1 MNVDLGSFVSRVDGL
16 LRECLAEQSARWAS
30 TGLVE
35 PALTAI
41 TELVSHGGKRVRPCF
56 VALGWAAAEGQPE
69 SDVPVKLGASVE
81 MLHVSALLHDDVV
94 DRSVSRRGAPT
105 AHVAAAA
112 RHRREDL
119 AGDPVA
125 FGEGLA
131 ILAGDLAV
139 AIADSMVA
147 EAGPATRMQWNRMK
161 TEVAVGQV
169 LDHVA
174 TARGVRDPGA
184 ALEVV
189 RLKTSQYTVVRPLL
203 VGATEV
209 SGSPTPDLVDAL
221 TAYGLAVGEA
231 FQLRDDILGVF
242 GDGDA
247 TGKPVGA
254 DLREAKPTLLLAFAH
269 ERATGDQRRV
279 LDRVGAVD
287 LTAGEISAIGGVLRD
302 TGALDAVEARIA
314 ERTAKSQE
322 ILVRSGI
329 DRHVQGALAD
339 LAETLM
345 SRTS

>member
-1 MNVDLGSFVSRVDGL
+1 MNADLGSFVSRVDGL
-16 LRECLAEQSARWAS
+16 LRDRLAEESAGWAS
-30 TGLVE
+30 TGLAE

-41 TELVSHGGKRVRPCF
+41 TDLVSRGGKRVRPRF
-56 VALGWAAAEGQPE
+56 VALGWAAAGGQPE
-69 SDVPVKLGASVE
+69 SDVPVTLGAAVE

-139 AIADSMVA
+139 SIADDLVA
-147 EAGPATRMQWNRMK
+147 GAGTATRVQWNRMK

-174 TARGVRDPGA
+174 TARSVRDPGA

-203 VGATEV
+203 MGATEV
-209 SGSPTPDLVDAL
+209 SGSPAPTLVDAL

-231 FQLRDDILGVF
+231 FQLRDDLLGVF
-242 GDGDA
+242 GDEST
-247 TGKPVGA
+247 TGKPVGS
-254 DLREAKPTLLLAFAH
+254 DLREAKPTLLLALAD
-269 ERATGDQRRV
+269 ELASPDQRRV
-279 LDRVGAVD
+279 LGRVGSVD
-287 LTAGEISAIGGVLRD
+287 LTGDEIAAIRDVLRV

-314 ERTAKSQE
+314 ERTAESRE
-322 ILVRSGI
+322 ILQTSGI

-339 LAETLM
+339 LAGALM
-345 SRTS
+345 TRTS